1 MAHGYCVANLLSG
14 LASTAITTTAS
25 VVGGVSSYVN
35 DGRLGRTWILTAID
49 IGDGSAFILD
59 IKIDLGSAL
68 SFQCAAWLNTSGVPA
83 DASVQLYSDTD
94 GTFDPAPYQP
104 KGNTAFTPT
113 DAVDKKDF
121 VLQFPAS
128 TSYRWLLMRI
138 VRASVF
144 TVSIGELFVGASITS
159 LSREGVYGSGEGEEV
174 IAVSSRMQGGDVRVA
189 KFGGPIAE
197 RRYSFADWTAAQLAE
212 AKALWRATNGPV
224 TPLLWID
231 KVAQTT
237 DAATAAEM
245 RCLYG
250 RIQDARF
257 DWTQDDFGV
266 YQPPGLILRSSGREL
281 GS

>member
-14 LASTAITTTAS
+14 LASTAITTTAT
-25 VVGGVSSYVN
+25 VIGGNSSYVN
-35 DGRLGRTWILTAID
+35 DGRLGRTWILTAVNIV
-49 IGDGSAFILD
+49 GTHFCD
-59 IKIDLGSAL
+59 IKLDLGSAK
-68 SFQCAAWLNTSGVPA
+68 SAQCIAWLNTSGVPSGA
-83 DASVQLYSDTD
+83 FVQLFSDVD
-94 GTFDPAPYQP
+94 SSFDPAPYQP
-104 KGNTAFTPT
+104 KNLTTFGVT
-113 DAVDKKDF
+113 DAIDKKDF

-128 TSYRWLLMRI
+128 TAYRWLLLRI
-138 VRASVF
+138 THSSSF
-144 TVSIGELFVGASITS
+144 TVSIGELFIGASITS
-159 LSREGVYGSGEGEEV
+159 LSREGVYGSGEGEEI

-197 RRYSFADWTAAQLAE
+197 RRYSFADWTASQLAE

-231 KVAQTT
+231 KVTQTVNAGT
-237 DAATAAEM
+237 VADM
-245 RCLYG
+245 RCMYG